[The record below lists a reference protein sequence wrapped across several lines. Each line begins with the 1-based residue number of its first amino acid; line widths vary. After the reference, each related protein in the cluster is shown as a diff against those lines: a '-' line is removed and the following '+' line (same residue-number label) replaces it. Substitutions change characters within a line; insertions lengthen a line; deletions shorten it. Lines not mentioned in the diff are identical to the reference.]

1 MMARMSTS
9 QAQGASGNSK
19 SAFFTMEDAKASFNL
34 FCCVCGIGSL
44 AMPSNYARA
53 GPL

>member
-1 MMARMSTS
+1 MLARMSATS
-9 QAQGASGNSK
+9 QAQGATDNK